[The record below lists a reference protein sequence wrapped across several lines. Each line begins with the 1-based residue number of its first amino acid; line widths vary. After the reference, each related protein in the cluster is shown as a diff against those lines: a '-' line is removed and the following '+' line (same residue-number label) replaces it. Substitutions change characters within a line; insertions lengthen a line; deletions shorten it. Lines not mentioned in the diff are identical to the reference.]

1 MPALNSSGTARKGRI
16 TIFRAFAGLF
26 TILFLTAASMPI
38 LDYTQRETL
47 AYMKEPTQQNLDK
60 LHAKQNEEV
69 RKRWQYAAPLGLAA
83 VAFAIP
89 IYLGYRRKTKAQG

>member
-1 MPALNSSGTARKGRI
+1 MPALNGSGTERKGRI
-16 TIFRAFAGLF
+16 MIFRTFAGLF

-38 LDYTQRETL
+38 LDYRQRETL
-47 AYMKEPTQQNLDK
+47 AYMKEATQQNLDK

>member
-1 MPALNSSGTARKGRI
+1 
-16 TIFRAFAGLF
+16 
-26 TILFLTAASMPI
+26 MPI
-38 LDYTQRETL
+38 LDYAQRETL

-69 RKRWQYAAPLGLAA
+69 RKRWLSATLPGLVA

-89 IYLGYRRKTKAQG
+89 LYLGIGEKQKRRAEAKPCNTKSISVRGFYLTTRKGPMARTSAPEQ